1 MKLLIENWKKFI
13 NEGEYHPKAEQL
25 FDQLFS
31 AATNAKEALGI
42 PYDPQE
48 YLHFVEKQAG
58 GNSNEA
64 MIARANYA
72 LWSAT
77 QTDKSR
83 LAYDDASINEQ
94 EMQVV
99 NLSPDQIQKALSFI
113 PERDKMLDIFDT
125 KDKERGG
132 FMHKLSN
139 ANKALRFGLAERL
152 LDAQALLKKVI

>member
-13 NEGEYHPKAEQL
+13 NEGEYHPGTEQL

-48 YLHFVEKQAG
+48 YLDFVQEQSG
-58 GNSNEA
+58 GNSKEA

-113 PERDKMLDIFDT
+113 PERNKMLDIFDT

-152 LDAQALLKKVI
+152 LDAQALLKKAI

>member
-13 NEGEYHPKAEQL
+13 NEGEYHPETEQL
-25 FDQLFS
+25 FKQLLS

-42 PYDPQE
+42 PYDPSD

-58 GNSNEA
+58 WNSNEA

-77 QTDKSR
+77 GTDKSR

-94 EMQVV
+94 EMQIV
-99 NLSPDQIQKALSFI
+99 NLLPDQIEKALSFI
-113 PERDKMLDIFDT
+113 PERNKLLDIFDT

-139 ANKALRFGLAERL
+139 ANQALRWGLAERL
-152 LDAQALLKKVI
+152 LNVQALLKKAI